1 MRSAPVRAGTA
12 ANPFQLDTRAGKGGG
27 QSDESDEEQA
37 SQKHVLRHQVRGVPH
52 SPNTLVES
60 DIDPYPDDAVPIGLL
75 ASLAISSRD
84 TPGAAADKMRK
95 GNAAADDDDVVSLYS
110 CLPRS
115 SPARERSTDETFVLL
130 VGCRQQDIL
139 YARSVDEPR
148 FAQVVDRQ
156 DETTRYFGA

>member
-1 MRSAPVRAGTA
+1 MNQRKNTLCRST
-12 ANPFQLDTRAGKGGG
+12 
-27 QSDESDEEQA
+27 S
-37 SQKHVLRHQVRGVPH
+37 KHVLHHQVRGIPH
-52 SPNTLVES
+52 SPKTLVES

-84 TPGAAADKMRK
+84 TPGVAADKTCKRKAAADD
-95 GNAAADDDDVVSLYS
+95 DDDDVVSLYS

-148 FAQVVDRQ
+148 FAQVVDQQ
-156 DETTRYFGA
+156 DEATRYFGA